1 MAAFSFSSSNIS
13 RGTCAFP
20 ERRQRSTG
28 APRVAART
36 CWCTTRR
43 GAAAR
48 ATSVPASAAPAAPDS
63 AASAARRPTKRR
75 GGGGCCGSALEG
87 ASIEQAGSAACLTLL
102 AIESPLTQAIK
113 RRERRAKCV
122 KPVCDTRAPLG
133 GALAQERTRLPL
145 ARPSCA
151 ISSVA
156 QGRRCSLAASRR
168 PCQSLSA
175 RCGAFAARTARLRA
189 ATRTRLAMA
198 ESEATTQ
205 FRELQKQYIEAS
217 GKLKQ
222 VRVRCRAPRCL
233 RSRRARATGAGREP
247 SRSYERPA
255 GRAKAADARA
265 ARVRRWPCK
274 AARANRSA
282 SAASSRWRS
291 WTRCP
296 RRATPTRAWAERACF
311 GPARLRVHA
320 LTMAVCAR
328 SFVHQAKPELV
339 KELRDAVA
347 NCDEELEKLKA
358 RALART
364 RVCVPCSP

>member
-1 MAAFSFSSSNIS
+1 MVGRS
-13 RGTCAFP
+13 
-20 ERRQRSTG
+20 QR
-28 APRVAART
+28 
-36 CWCTTRR
+36 
-43 GAAAR
+43 
-48 ATSVPASAAPAAPDS
+48 
-63 AASAARRPTKRR
+63 
-75 GGGGCCGSALEG
+75 
-87 ASIEQAGSAACLTLL
+87 
-102 AIESPLTQAIK
+102 
-113 RRERRAKCV
+113 
-122 KPVCDTRAPLG
+122 LG
-133 GALAQERTRLPL
+133 GRAQSATVSRSQRLCCAALHATAPQR
-145 ARPSCA
+145 ARGS
-151 ISSVA
+151 
-156 QGRRCSLAASRR
+156 
-168 PCQSLSA
+168 
-175 RCGAFAARTARLRA
+175 
-189 ATRTRLAMA
+189 AMA

-222 VRVRCRAPRCL
+222 VRNMRRRTRRSL
-233 RSRRARATGAGREP
+233 RSRRARATGAGCEP
-247 SRSYERPA
+247 SRPYERPA
-255 GRAKAADARA
+255 GRASAADARA

-328 SFVHQAKPELV
+328 SFVHQAKPALV